1 MTVITLDWETYFD
14 SDYTL
19 RKLTT
24 EGYIRDPRFEAL
36 CLGVKYDERPAV
48 TIPATKTQQLRTHI
62 GQAGVVCHHAHFDGL
77 ILSHH
82 IGLRPRFWFDT
93 LSMARVV
100 FPHDKSLSLE
110 SLAEKFDIGH
120 KTVPYEEF
128 KGKRGA
134 ELDPEL
140 YQKLMDGCAQD
151 VELTHKI
158 FKKLLPLVPK
168 EELKVIDMTVRMFTE
183 PVLWLDKDRAR
194 VYMENLQREQE
205 ELLRKLNVTK
215 EDLGSA
221 DKFAALLESYGID
234 PPTKTS
240 PRTGKKAYAF
250 AKTDQGF
257 LELVNH
263 EQEEIRALAEA
274 RLNTKSTIGET
285 RAGRLLSMAE
295 RGNLCVYLKYFGAHT
310 GRWSGGDKL
319 NFQNFPR
326 GGELRKSL
334 LAPDGYVLCVADLS
348 QIECRMLNY
357 LAREDWVLKAF
368 KEGRDLY
375 CEMATAFYG
384 RTITKAD
391 KKERFLGKTLVLG
404 CGYGVGW
411 KKLQGVL
418 KLNGIELSDNEA
430 QRAVNTYRSK
440 HTKVAE
446 LWKHADWILSKM
458 YESGQRVPDSKGFEC
473 KWGALEITDREIYL
487 PNGVCL
493 DYGNLDVDGK
503 DLVLKNPKGTTKI
516 YGGKL
521 IENVVQALSRV
532 VMSQAMLK
540 IGSFYK
546 VVLTCHDEIVYLAP
560 EEEADI
566 AMEIGLNLMK
576 QAPLWCKNLPLD
588 AEGGY
593 AREYSK

>member
-1 MTVITLDWETYFD
+1 MTIITLDWETYFD

-36 CLGVKYDERPAV
+36 CVGFKYDQKEALTSNVFP
-48 TIPATKTQQLRTHI
+48 TIRDA
-62 GQAGVVCHHAHFDGL
+62 AVVCHHAHFDGL
-77 ILSHH
+77 ILSNHY
-82 IGLRPRFWFDT
+82 GMRPRFWFDT
-93 LSMARVV
+93 LSMARLA
-100 FPHDKSLSLE
+100 FPHDKSHSLGA
-110 SLAEKFDIGH
+110 LADKFEIGH

-128 KGKRGA
+128 KGKRRA
-134 ELDPEL
+134 DMSDEL
-140 YQKLMDGCAQD
+140 YELLCAGCRQD
-151 VELTHKI
+151 VELTYKI

-168 EELKVIDMTVRMFTE
+168 EELKIIDMTVRMFTE
-183 PVLWLDKDRAR
+183 PVLSLDRPRA
-194 VYMENLQREQE
+194 QE
-205 ELLRKLNVTK
+205 YANKLIKQQDELLSSLGVTK
-215 EDLGSA
+215 QDLGSA
-221 DKFAALLESYGID
+221 DKFAALLDSYGIE
-234 PPTKTS
+234 PPTKKS
-240 PRTGKKAYAF
+240 PRTGKTAYAF

-263 EQEEIRALAEA
+263 EEEHVRLLAEA
-274 RLNTKSTIGET
+274 RLSTKSTIGET
-285 RAGRLLSMAE
+285 RAGRLLSMSE

-334 LAPDGYVLCVADLS
+334 LAPEGFVLCVADLS

-357 LAREDWVLKAF
+357 LANEKWVLDAF
-368 KEGRDLY
+368 REGRDLY
-375 CEMATAFYG
+375 CEMASAFYG

-404 CGYGVGW
+404 AGYGVGW
-411 KKLQGVL
+411 RKLQGLL
-418 KLNGIELSDNEA
+418 KLNGITLTDAEA
-430 QRAVNTYRSK
+430 EHAINTYRGK
-440 HTKVAE
+440 HTNVVK

-458 YESGQRVPDSKGFEC
+458 YSGETGYLGE
-473 KWGALEITDREIYL
+473 WGPMRIQEKVIVL
-487 PNGVCL
+487 PNGVSL
-493 DYGNLDVDGK
+493 DYN
-503 DLVLKNPKGTTKI
+503 DLATQIGERGQSEFVLKHPKGTTKI

-521 IENVVQALSRV
+521 VENVVQALSRV

-540 IGSFYK
+540 IGSLYK
-546 VVLTCHDEIVYLAP
+546 VVLTCHDELVYLVP
-560 EEEADI
+560 EEEAEI
-566 AMEIGLNLMK
+566 GLEIGLNLMRT
-576 QAPLWCKNLPLD
+576 PPDWCKNLPLD